1 MNLGVKLCV
10 NDNRLDAIKNFAII
24 EGGKMAKPK
33 VYVTREIP
41 ERGLKI
47 IKERF
52 DAEVW
57 PEYGPPPKQVIIE
70 KVRDVDALVSLLSD
84 KIDGEVFDSAPKLK
98 IVSQLAVGYDNID
111 VEEATKRGIYVTNTP
126 GVLTETTA
134 DFAWTLLMAVARRV
148 VEADKYIRSGKWKVG
163 WHPSMFL
170 GRDVYGATIGI
181 VGAGRIGSAVA
192 KRAKGFNMRILFYD
206 VVPRPELEKM
216 GAKKVELETL
226 LREADFV
233 SVHVPLLKSTYH
245 LINEERLKLMKKTA
259 YLINN
264 SRGPVVDEKALYKA
278 LKEGW
283 IAGAGLDVFEQEPT
297 PVDNPLLTLDNVVV
311 APHISSASYET
322 RSRMAEMVAENLVA
336 FFEGRKPPNLVN
348 PDVMKVRPLSKL
360 F

>member
-1 MNLGVKLCV
+1 MP
-10 NDNRLDAIKNFAII
+10 
-24 EGGKMAKPK
+24 KPK

-57 PEYGPPPKQVIIE
+57 PEYAPPPKEVIIQ
-70 KVRDVDALVSLLSD
+70 KARDVDAIASLLSD
-84 KIDGEVFDSAPKLK
+84 KIDAEVFDAAPDLK
-98 IVSQLAVGYDNID
+98 IVAQLAVGFDNID
-111 VEEATKRGIYVTNTP
+111 VQEATKRGIYVTNTP

-134 DFAWTLLMAVARRV
+134 DFAWALLMAVARRV
-148 VEADKYIRSGKWKVG
+148 VEADKYVHSGQWKVG
-163 WHPSMFL
+163 WHPSMLL

-192 KRAKGFNMRILFYD
+192 RRAKGFNMRILFYD
-206 VVPRPELEKM
+206 VVPRPQLERELN
-216 GAKKVELETL
+216 AKPVDLETL
-226 LREADFV
+226 FKESDFV
-233 SVHVPLLKSTYH
+233 SVHVPLMKATYH
-245 LINEERLKLMKKTA
+245 LVNEQRLRLMKKTA

-297 PVDNPLLTLDNVVV
+297 PADNPLLTLDNLVV
-311 APHISSASYET
+311 APHISSASHET
-322 RSRMAEMVAENLVA
+322 RSKMAEMVAENLIA
-336 FFEGRKPPNLVN
+336 FFEGRTPPNLVN
-348 PDVMKVRPLSKL
+348 PEVLKVRPPSKQ